1 MSKKKGNLM
10 SLVPILYT
18 SLLLF
23 GILMFVII
31 SVSYIAY
38 KIRNKNE
45 DEKEEIE
52 YLGQNSHRNYLTERR
67 NPVQSTIKVV
77 PTIKR
82 PELRKT
88 SPLPYGMQRTT
99 VVNNNETETKSR
111 RTSYRED
118 YSKAKTYPTTSYST
132 RTNSSSF
139 KNRLEIVNKLRPEEA
154 PKEKFVVSG
163 SGSVALPK
171 YYENFKAIQYYSD
184 DEDEYL
190 YKPSNNYS

>member
-1 MSKKKGNLM
+1 M

-23 GILMFVII
+23 GILMFII
-31 SVSYIAY
+31 VSISYIAY
-38 KIRNKNE
+38 KIRNRNEEE
-45 DEKEEIE
+45 DEEEYPRYTTQTRYLKE
-52 YLGQNSHRNYLTERR
+52 H
-67 NPVQSTIKVV
+67 PVPSRSTIKVV

-88 SPLPYGMQRTT
+88 SVLPYGNPRTT
-99 VVNNNETETKSR
+99 ILN
-111 RTSYRED
+111 D
-118 YSKAKTYPTTSYST
+118 T
-132 RTNSSSF
+132 RTRIDDRQSSSNEQYSRNRTYETSSYGTRSSSSSY
-139 KNRLEIVNKLRPEEA
+139 KSRLEIVNRLRPEEA

-163 SGSVALPK
+163 SGSIALPK

-190 YKPSNNYS
+190 YKPSSHYS

>member
-1 MSKKKGNLM
+1 M

-23 GILMFVII
+23 GILMVVIV

-38 KIRNKNE
+38 KIRNRNGNDDEENE
-45 DEKEEIE
+45 SFNFRTPPR
-52 YLGQNSHRNYLTERR
+52 YLPESKLPSQT
-67 NPVQSTIKVV
+67 TIKVV

-82 PELRKT
+82 PELRRT
-88 SPLPYGMQRTT
+88 SQLPYGMKRTT
-99 VVNNNETETKSR
+99 VLNDTQQSEIKENHNRYNSEYIKT
-111 RTSYRED
+111 
-118 YSKAKTYPTTSYST
+118 KTYETQRYNT
-132 RTNSSSF
+132 RTNSGSF
-139 KNRLEIVNKLRPEEA
+139 RNRLEIVNRLRPEES

-163 SGSVALPK
+163 SGSIALPK

-190 YKPSNNYS
+190 YKPSRHYS